1 AEPTPPR
8 VAGPAL
14 PEPAPSAAP
23 TPPAPAD
30 PVAPAAAAPA
40 PARDPLEER
49 LLGADPAPA
58 EEGAPPRV
66 APSPLPTPAWA
77 VALAV
82 GLIFAFAIGKLLERR
97 RKAVAPTALRVVSTT
112 SLGRD
117 GSLSVVEVKDADGAL
132 RRLLVGHG
140 GGAPRLVADLDQGAD
155 FDARLG
161 EAEAAPRPAEAAAR
175 PARAAEGRPAPRLA
189 DPPHRRGP
197 RLPRGRPP
205 GAGPAQGPHRR
216 GPRRAHR

>member
-1 AEPTPPR
+1 
-8 VAGPAL
+8 
-14 PEPAPSAAP
+14 
-23 TPPAPAD
+23 
-30 PVAPAAAAPA
+30 
-40 PARDPLEER
+40 
-49 LLGADPAPA
+49 
-58 EEGAPPRV
+58 
-66 APSPLPTPAWA
+66 

-82 GLIFAFAIGKLLERR
+82 GLVFAFAIGKLLERR

-161 EAEAAPRPAEAAAR
+161 EAEVAPRPAEAAAR

-189 DPPHRRGP
+189 DPPTRHTDEGRGSRAGGP
-197 RLPRGRPP
+197 RALAPRKDLIAEVLAERTDDDDTPSPDEPQDRPS
-205 GAGPAQGPHRR
+205 GAYTFR
-216 GPRRAHR
+216 GLLG